1 MKTKRKE
8 EALTTRFDFLHYS
21 DNKQFK
27 MAKNIRQKISDF
39 KKIGSITPSSEKLA
53 LKIVETANIK
63 NRKVIVEFGPG
74 NGVFTKQILKAKD
87 PNALYFAIELN
98 QELANETLKNCPDA
112 LVYLDSAT
120 NLSKYLKKHGIDK
133 CDCIVSGL
141 PFANFNEKLQDEILE
156 IVKTSLSPDGIFLT
170 FSYNLSLLT
179 KAGKLFRKKLP
190 HFFNH
195 VKRTDTVWANLPPA
209 FIYHATH

>member
-1 MKTKRKE
+1 M
-8 EALTTRFDFLHYS
+8 TTEHKKSIFTSRFRYLQYPK
-21 DNKQFK
+21 NKHFK

-39 KKIGSITPSSEKLA
+39 KNRGSITPSSEKLA
-53 LKIVETANIK
+53 IKIIETADIK
-63 NRKVIVEFGPG
+63 NRRVIVEFGPG
-74 NGVFTKQILKAKD
+74 NGIFTKHILKAKD

-98 QELANETLKNCPDA
+98 QYFADETLKNCPEA

-120 NLSKYLKKHGIDK
+120 NLTKYLKKHGVEK

-141 PFANFNEKLQDEILE
+141 PFANFDTKLQDEILE
-156 IVKTSLSPDGIFLT
+156 IVKTNLSQDGIFLT
-170 FSYNLSLLT
+170 FAYNLSLLT

-190 HFFNH
+190 HFFTY

-209 FIYHATH
+209 FIYHATN